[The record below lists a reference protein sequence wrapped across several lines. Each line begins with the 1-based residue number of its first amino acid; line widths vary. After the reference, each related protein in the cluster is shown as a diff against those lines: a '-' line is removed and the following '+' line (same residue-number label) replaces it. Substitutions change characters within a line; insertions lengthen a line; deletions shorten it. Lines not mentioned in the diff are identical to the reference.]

1 MHLPETS
8 KQIASEVGA
17 MREEKG
23 QVLVETAFVL
33 PLLLVLIF
41 GMVDFGRAMYT
52 KNTLNNAARS
62 GARVAAVTPGLTP
75 TSPAVALFSLNSQ
88 PAITVQ
94 NNIFNGIP
102 TDNSVTY
109 ELTIRNAAGTSIPAT
124 VTTGD
129 QVQINLTY
137 PDFPMITPLYNILAL
152 ITNSGAQGSNGP
164 TITGQASMRYE

>member
-1 MHLPETS
+1 MIH
-8 KQIASEVGA
+8 K
-17 MREEKG
+17 KG
-23 QVLVETAFVL
+23 QVLVETACVL

-75 TSPAVALFSLNSQ
+75 TSPAVSLFSLNSE
-88 PAITVQ
+88 PANTIQ
-94 NNIFNGIP
+94 KSIFNGIP

-109 ELTIRNAAGTSIPAT
+109 ELIRKNAAGTSMPGT

-137 PDFPMITPLYNILAL
+137 PNFPMITPLYNILAL
-152 ITNSGAQGSNGP
+152 ITNSAPQDSNGL